1 MKRSELAENII
12 RTIHKGKNFQSTVHL
27 VHWQSDGFREAAIK
41 DFSGTP
47 KFFRTFVAPL
57 LIAREIKVLRW
68 LDGAPGIPKYLGR
81 IDRYAFAMQF
91 IEGTPISNFHK
102 GELGQETFDKIQT
115 AIDAMHARGVAHGDI
130 KRRSNLIMDKQGEIW
145 IIDFAASIIGRNP
158 LTKKLMDM
166 LSEVDNKSVPRL
178 KKFVAPE
185 LMTEEDK
192 FKMSNPT
199 TLERWGKKLFKR

>member
-1 MKRSELAENII
+1 MKRSELEKNVI
-12 RTIHKGKNFQSTVHL
+12 RTIHQGKNFQSSVYL
-27 VHWQSDGFREAAIK
+27 VHWNGNGFSEAAVK
-41 DFSGTP
+41 DFSRAP
-47 KFFRTFVAPL
+47 KFFRIFVVPF
-57 LIAREIKVLRW
+57 LIGREIKVLRW
-68 LDGAPGIPKYLGR
+68 LDGARGIPKYLGR

-91 IEGTPISNFHK
+91 IEGKPIANFHK
-102 GELGQETFDKIQT
+102 GELGQDTFDKIQA
-115 AIDAMHARGVAHGDI
+115 AIDAMHERGVAHGDI

-158 LTKKLMDM
+158 LTKKLMVM